1 MSGMEFACLVVIRA
15 GYHGAAFSDMYCY
28 CLLPASAAIAPFRK
42 TRPRPLLRIYCLFA
56 HTVPLILLYFRTDMP
71 LTYSLKKNVFSM
83 SGNTTGAL
91 AVTLGSGA
99 YFAGKH
105 LLASRK
111 TACRR
116 GYILW
121 NGAIAPLAGKS
132 AKQYTTMSMRRGN
145 RRKQQRGTPSPCQ
158 TFSEVHKIYPRLQ
171 YALTLYCPAK
181 YAPVPRDR
189 PI

>member
-83 SGNTTGAL
+83 RGNTTGAL
-91 AVTLGSGA
+91 AVTLGSWCIFCGETPISKSKDSLQTGI
-99 YFAGKH
+99 YFVERSDCSAGWQI
-105 LLASRK
+105 
-111 TACRR
+111 CQ
-116 GYILW
+116 
-121 NGAIAPLAGKS
+121 AIHHDVNAPW
-132 AKQYTTMSMRRGN
+132 
-145 RRKQQRGTPSPCQ
+145 
-158 TFSEVHKIYPRLQ
+158 
-171 YALTLYCPAK
+171 
-181 YAPVPRDR
+181 
-189 PI
+189 